1 MFTGSRLR
9 PHVKAGGL
17 ALLAGLLCAGAG
29 ESRAQP
35 GKRAVP
41 KAQEAAKQ
49 GVKLKE
55 SHVLKEAYVLMA
67 MGDHTYDG
75 HRARAMHQ
83 VEAAVKMLDE
93 SIMHKGTNGQ
103 KLLALQ
109 SEIAAARTAF
119 LAKHQATVHESQA
132 LSDLQMRAALGLL
145 VQVDRA
151 LVQQNQ
157 SRVRAH
163 VEQAIQEVRV
173 ALAIR

>member
-1 MFTGSRLR
+1 MPERIHGPTPR
-9 PHVKAGGL
+9 
-17 ALLAGLLCAGAG
+17 LAGLAAVFVALLFAADGQ
-29 ESRAQP
+29 SRPQP
-35 GKRAVP
+35 GKQAVQ
-41 KAQEAAKQ
+41 KAREAARQ
-49 GVKLKE
+49 GVNLQE
-55 SHVLKEAYVLMA
+55 SHALKKAYILMA

-75 HRARAMHQ
+75 HRARAMHR
-83 VEAAVKMLDE
+83 VEAAVKMLDA

-103 KLLALQ
+103 KVLAVQ
-109 SEIAAARTAF
+109 SEIAAARAAF